1 LNNRYQPYRSARY
14 GAQNNQ
20 FCATRITP
28 YSDMTTEE
36 LGKLPLAMAYVPWQY
51 FDKMYEDLE
60 KAYER
65 GTVFPELDK
74 PFLGRR
80 CIK

>member
-36 LGKLPLAMAYVPWQY
+36 LGKLPLAMAYVPWQCWGETY
-51 FDKMYEDLE
+51 DAERALS
-60 KAYER
+60 R
-65 GTVFPELDK
+65 GTIFPQLDL
-74 PFLGRR
+74 PFGFGG
-80 CIK
+80 